1 MKDAD
6 YQNETLELLT
16 EVDEH
21 GRGLTRDEINFV
33 AALIDG
39 DVRHF
44 NIGQASRIRALHRRC
59 VEEFE
64 GTDDDELDIE
74 DQEMYE

>member
-6 YQNETLELLT
+6 YQNETLELLL

-33 AALIDG
+33 ADLIDG
-39 DVRHF
+39 DVRCF
-44 NIGQASRIRALHRRC
+44 NLGQASRIRALHRRC
-59 VEEFE
+59 VEAFE
-64 GTDDDELDIE
+64 DMDDDELELDE
-74 DQEMYE
+74 EMDE